1 MLNLVI
7 EIRKSRDNAWT
18 LFTARRHLLLRV
30 YTHDDIGSELLFIGH
45 VAMDLANGKHVAG
58 EFTGRFTIADADSS
72 SPKIQ
77 SYSIWAVSSPYL
89 ACVKVA
95 KNFFRPFFVQILINY
110 TRIRRI

>member
-1 MLNLVI
+1 VLNLAI
-7 EIRKSRDNAWT
+7 EIRKSRENAWT
-18 LFTARRHLLLRV
+18 LFTARKHLLLRV

-77 SYSIWAVSSPYL
+77 SYSIWAVSS
-89 ACVKVA
+89 ACLGSVEGARNVFLFSFLVPNA
-95 KNFFRPFFVQILINY
+95 N
-110 TRIRRI
+110 